1 MTETINKLSRNEN
14 FQAVMRKEY
23 GNGTTKQN
31 MQAYLYVFL
40 LGQKD
45 TFGFVSWMKKN
56 KKFIE
61 LYNKFHPGKEKE

>member
-31 MQAYLYVFL
+31 MQAYLYAFL
-40 LGQKD
+40 LD
-45 TFGFVSWMKKN
+45 
-56 KKFIE
+56 
-61 LYNKFHPGKEKE
+61 